1 MFIYICTINVLNI
14 PQILYYRVMKYYLI
28 AGERSGDMHG
38 ANLMKAILQKDTQAT
53 FRYFG
58 GDAMQAVGGT
68 LVKHYREMAFMGV
81 WEVLRNLRTISRLLK
96 QCKEDI
102 TAWKPDAVVLVD
114 YAGFNLRIARYIKT
128 KGLPIKT
135 VFYISPKVWAWN
147 TGRAWKIKKLID
159 RLLVIFPFEVDFYKN
174 FDYEVFYVGNPLLD
188 AIAQFKPNVDFKTQ
202 NDLGNAPIIALLP
215 GSRKQELLK
224 ILPTM
229 LKTVAHFPAYQFVVA
244 GVRNLDEDVYALCKK
259 YPTVK
264 LVWDSAYDL
273 LTVAEAAIVTSGTA
287 TLETAL
293 FRVPQ
298 VVVYRTSRLTY
309 AIVKRIIKVPY
320 LSLVN
325 LIAQK
330 EVVRELIQKQC
341 NANTVA
347 EELKA
352 VLSNGTN
359 RAQVLA
365 DYQALASLMGEA
377 GASEKAAKV
386 IQDFV

>member
-1 MFIYICTINVLNI
+1 
-14 PQILYYRVMKYYLI
+14 MKYYLI

>member
-244 GVRNLDEDVYALCKK
+244 GVRNLDEDVYTLCKK

-347 EELKA
+347 KELKA